1 MHSVCGL
8 VKFMNI
14 EHISEQIAFLQ
25 VLEKTDPEAAAAG
38 AEELRIEVLV
48 AIAAGTER
56 PQDLALAVMR
66 TVDEDV
72 GGT

>member
-1 MHSVCGL
+1 MHSVRGL
-8 VKFMNI
+8 GKFMNI
-14 EHISEQIAFLQ
+14 EHISEQIAFFQ

-38 AEELRIEVLV
+38 AEELRIGVLA
-48 AIAAGTER
+48 AIAAGAER